1 MLPTLIQV
9 LFIAM
14 LPVLEL
20 RAAIPYGLAAGAD
33 LIPVAVTSVIGNL
46 LPVPFL
52 IIYTRK
58 VLGWLRRRI
67 PKADRLVTK
76 LEERGR
82 NKSKLVHQ
90 YGFWGICILVA
101 IPLPGTGAWTGALVA
116 AMLNLRVKL
125 AFPAIALGVLIACM
139 IVLIPSVSLLM

>member
-1 MLPTLIQV
+1 MLTILLQV
-9 LFIAM
+9 MGIAM

-20 RAAIPYGLAAGAD
+20 RGAIPYGLAAGASMA
-33 LIPVAVTSVIGNL
+33 PVVLFAIVGNL

-58 VLGWLRRRI
+58 VFAWLRRSCSG
-67 PKADRLVTK
+67 ANRLVARMEKRAHTK
-76 LEERGR
+76 
-82 NKSKLVHQ
+82 SLVVHK

-116 AMLNLRVKL
+116 AMLNMRLKS
-125 AFPAIALGVLIACM
+125 AFPAIVLGVLIASV
-139 IVLIPSVSLLM
+139 IVFIPSAGLMR